1 MKTVRDA
8 CVLEKNALDIRV
20 SDQIEQLEELINAE
34 GEGIEFFER
43 THITQGM
50 HDLLSEGIARLAGA
64 SSQAVFH
71 LKQAMGGGKTHLL
84 IAFGLLAKNPAL
96 RRRYCPFVSH
106 IDDFRDAAVC
116 AFNGRNNPEHFFWGE
131 IAQQLGKPDEFKRF
145 WAEGPKAPD
154 ESAWLKLFEGERPI
168 LILLDEMPPYF
179 QIYETQQM
187 GRGTVA
193 DIVTRAFANML
204 TAAWKKRNV
213 CIVIS
218 DLSAAYDTGGRL
230 INRALRDA
238 QQEVGRQERSITPVD
253 LTTNEVYEILKKRLF
268 QSLPDKSVIDEIA
281 AQYGRKLSEAIKAK
295 AISRSAEAI
304 ADEIAETY
312 PFHPRLKN
320 LIALFKE
327 NEQFKQTR
335 GLLELVSRLLK
346 SVWERPANDVFLIG
360 AQHFDL
366 SIPEV
371 RDKLAEVSGMR
382 DVIACDIW
390 DVNASAHAQI
400 IDSLSGKDTA
410 KQVATL
416 ILTASL
422 STAINAVKGLTK
434 EEIVECLLTPFY
446 EPSDFL
452 KAFDELDKVAW
463 YLHHSPEG
471 RYYFDRIEN
480 LTKLLERLA
489 KDAPQPQVEELIRNR
504 LNQMFRPI
512 RKSAYDAVLPLPQLN
527 EVSERIRRS
536 RILVIVSPDSQSSL
550 EEVKRFFNDITQ
562 KNNLCILTG
571 EKTAMASI
579 EDAARKV
586 FSCNRAKEI
595 HIPSGHPQ
603 RDELERRL
611 ERYEQD
617 FNAIILNLFDRVM
630 FPIQRPGREP
640 ELVSKALDMTRDTS
654 RPFNGEEQIEKTLSS
669 DPIKLYLDIESNFDS
684 IRVKAEEVLWPQN
697 QEETRWSDVAD
708 RYSEDP
714 RMPWLPQRGLDELKR
729 IAINRGLWEDLGNG
743 YITKKPRKKTTS
755 VQVIEQGELGDDGS
769 VWLKVNPV
777 NGGPTPKIH
786 YAEDSEVS
794 ERSPILK
801 DNPFRTKA
809 LKVEFLVIDPT
820 GRYETGEPYIWK
832 NKLILRNRLFE
843 KEGKRYVELIV
854 APRGEI
860 RYTVDGSEPR
870 NGILYKEPFE
880 IPDEGGLIRAFAEA
894 EGLETKEDFRFPPKD
909 RPGIQIDDSKPAS
922 IFQKTGVIKMDSR
935 QKTFEGLSDAKEKD
949 ITFENATITVGQG
962 TKVASISFGEV
973 NIDGEL
979 LMGLLNK
986 IIERFESDTPVTFS
1000 FKKAYF
1006 KTGFDLK
1013 NFCEKFGI
1021 NINQAEIRQ

>member
-8 CVLEKNALDIRV
+8 CVLRANALEIRV
-20 SDQIEQLEELINAE
+20 SDQIEQLDQLIEAQ
-34 GEGIEFFER
+34 GEGSEFFDR

-50 HDLLSEGIARLAGA
+50 KDLITEGMARLAGR
-64 SSQAVFH
+64 SNQAVFH
-71 LKQAMGGGKTHLL
+71 LKQAMGGGKTHML
-84 IAFGLLAKNPAL
+84 IAFGLLAKYPSL
-96 RRRYCPFVSH
+96 RKKYCSFATYSDEFGECR
-106 IDDFRDAAVC
+106 IC
-116 AFNGRNNPEHFFWGE
+116 AFNGRNNPDHYFWGE
-131 IAQQLGKPDEFKRF
+131 IANQLGKPEEFKRF

-154 ESAWLKLFEGERPI
+154 ESAWLKLFEEDRPI

-204 TAAWKKRNV
+204 TAAWKRRNV

-253 LTTNEVYEILKKRLF
+253 LTTNEVYEILRKRLF
-268 QSLPDKSVIDEIA
+268 ESLPDTSVIDEIA
-281 AQYGRKLSEAIKAK
+281 AQYAKKLSEAVKAK
-295 AISRSAEAI
+295 TILRGAEAI

-335 GLLELVSRLLK
+335 GLLELTSRLLK
-346 SVWERPANDVFLIG
+346 SVWERDANDVFLIG

-371 RDKLAEVSGMR
+371 RDKLTEISGMR

-390 DVNASAHAQI
+390 DINYSAHAQI
-400 IDSLSGKDTA
+400 IDLSSGKDTA

-422 STAINAVKGLTK
+422 STAVNAVKGLTK
-434 EEIVECLLTPFY
+434 EEMIECLLTPWH

-452 KAFDELDKVAW
+452 KAFDELEKVAW

-504 LNQMFRPI
+504 LNQMFKPNR
-512 RKSAYDAVLPLPQLN
+512 RSVYDVVLPLPQLTDI
-527 EVSERIRRS
+527 SERIRRS
-536 RILVIVSPDSQSSL
+536 RVLIIVSPDSPSSF
-550 EEVKRFFNDITQ
+550 EEVKRLFSEITQ
-562 KNNLCILTG
+562 KNNLCVLTG

-586 FSCNRAKEI
+586 FACHKAREI
-595 HIPSGHPQ
+595 YIPLNHPQ
-603 RDELERRL
+603 RDDLERRL

-617 FNAIILNLFDRVM
+617 FTSIILNLFDKVV

-640 ELVSKALDMTRDTS
+640 QLASKPLDMTRDTS
-654 RPFNGEEQIEKTLSS
+654 KPFNGEEQIEKTLSS
-669 DPIKLYLDIESNFDS
+669 DPVKLYLDIEQNFDS

-697 QEETRWSDVAD
+697 QDEARWSDVAD
-708 RYSEDP
+708 RYCEDP

-729 IAINRGLWEDLGNG
+729 IALNRGLWEDLGNG
-743 YITKKPRKKTTS
+743 YITRRPKKKTTS
-755 VQVIEQGELGDDGS
+755 VQVIVEGEMGDDGS
-769 VWLKVNPV
+769 VKLRVNPI
-777 NGGPTPKIH
+777 NAGPTPRIH
-786 YAEDSEVS
+786 YAEDAEVS
-794 ERSPILK
+794 ERSPILR
-801 DNPFRTKA
+801 DNILKTSA
-809 LKVEFLVIDPT
+809 LKVGFLVVDPSQQ
-820 GRYETGEPYIWK
+820 YDTGEPYYWT
-832 NKLILRNRLFE
+832 NKLVIRNHLIE
-843 KEGKRYVELIV
+843 KGDKRYVELFV
-854 APRGEI
+854 KPRGQI
-860 RYTVDGSEPR
+860 RYTLDGSEPR
-870 NGILYKEPFE
+870 NGISYTEPFD
-880 IPDEGGLIRAFAEA
+880 IPDSEVLVRVFAEA
-894 EGLETKEDFRFPPKD
+894 EGIEAKEDFRFPSRD
-909 RPGIQIDDSKPAS
+909 GAGIQLDPARPAS
-922 IFQKTGVIKMDSR
+922 ITSKYTVKMDSR
-935 QKTFEGLSDAKEKD
+935 PKAFQSLMEAREKK
-949 ITFENATITVGQG
+949 IFFENVMITIGQG
-962 TKVASISFGEV
+962 SKVASLTFGELQV
-973 NIDGEL
+973 EAEFL
-979 LMGLLNK
+979 LRLLEEITDK
-986 IIERFESDTPVTFS
+986 FLPDAPVTFS
-1000 FKKAYF
+1000 FKKAVF
-1006 KTGFDLK
+1006 KSGFDLK
-1013 NFCEKFGI
+1013 EFCEKL
-1021 NINQAEIRQ
+1021 NIPLNQLNVEQ